1 MVVKMVV
8 RTYHT
13 LVAKTQRQAERA
25 RVALIV
31 ELELLQLLQAAQARE
46 DAYQR
51 PLARETHRMLCLAM
65 QVEPKPLGFAVE
77 ITFTMGMRLGEVCA
91 LRWSYL
97 YDDGTIR

>member
-1 MVVKMVV
+1 MVVKMMV

-25 RVALIV
+25 RDALIV
-31 ELELLQLLQAAQARE
+31 ELELLRLLQAAQARE

-51 PLARETHRMLCLAM
+51 PLARETHRMPCLAM
-65 QVEPKPLGFAVE
+65 QAKPQPLGFAVE
-77 ITFTMGMRLGEVCA
+77 IALTMGMRLGEICA

>member
-1 MVVKMVV
+1 MVVTLVVKMVV

-13 LVAKTQRQAERA
+13 
-25 RVALIV
+25 
-31 ELELLQLLQAAQARE
+31 AQARE